1 MNVIHILLG
10 DDPIWIVFMEW
21 EGRMDLFQL
30 TFEPEM
36 HLEAL
41 CWDCTDYH
49 WAKRACCGAFPCAST
64 VPCPAFPCPTFCHI
78 HTVPYCLGKNYT
90 LGRTSP
96 VEVLFHSAFLCKAS
110 EAFCQCAI
118 CRPAPATDGSGVRWC
133 PACSMCHFQE
143 QQLVLSMADFAP
155 FEPIAGLH
163 QSQGCSLCPSPASAL
178 RLCRN

>member
-64 VPCPAFPCPTFCHI
+64 VPCPAFPCPTFTLCR
-78 HTVPYCLGKNYT
+78 TAWGKITCWGEPALLRFYFI
-90 LGRTSP
+90 LLS
-96 VEVLFHSAFLCKAS
+96 
-110 EAFCQCAI
+110 CARLLKPPI
-118 CRPAPATDGSGVRWC
+118 SVQFADQLQLLTAQGWGWC
-133 PACSMCHFQE
+133 PVCSMCHFQE

-155 FEPIAGLH
+155 FEP
-163 QSQGCSLCPSPASAL
+163 
-178 RLCRN
+178 